1 MKIMINTLP
10 GYENI
15 RPNWWVDS
23 EDGCLHSRRGVVK
36 GSWSRSPKYPYKH
49 VTLITVDGHKTHKSL
64 CRIIA
69 LALVDG
75 RTETR
80 NQVDHINGIHDDDRP
95 ENLRWVTDQENKD
108 FCTLRRL
115 KGKERDA

>member
-10 GYENI
+10 GFETI
-15 RPNWWVDS
+15 KPKWWVDT
-23 EDGCLHSRRGVVK
+23 EDGKLHSERGVVN
-36 GSWSRSPKYPYKH
+36 GSWSRSGDYPYRQ
-49 VTLITVDGHKTHKSL
+49 VTLSTIDGKKTHKRL

-80 NQVDHINGIHDDDRP
+80 TQVDHINGKHDDDRP
-95 ENLRWVTDQENKD
+95 ENLRWVTRQENMD
-108 FCTLRRL
+108 FRALRQLRR
-115 KGKERDA
+115 R